1 MDCEPKRDCGCCQN
15 SICEFLKSLDPYS
28 RVESIVIDGNEIVV
42 SYFISFNEIKG
53 IVSFAQEDSEV
64 IFVDCSRIDAIRIG
78 KVCSCKTKVKFIEDE
93 FSLLGNVCPH
103 CLTEGSTLFFDFNN
117 PELSL
122 SLQATTIDPPRCI
135 EFVDELGNVVKQI
148 TIVGEAIVSKDFVP
162 VPELLDFR
170 LILSDTAGNPL
181 KFGLL
186 FINFL
191 DITFIIFFASRGY
204 LNITNCLKI
213 ESGTGNV
220 EIEEMKKEIIN
231 DNSMMYNSI
240 IKLTKLYIN
249 GETESYTSK
258 KEV

>member
-28 RVESIVIDGNEIVV
+28 RVESIVIDGNEIGV
-42 SYFISFNEIKG
+42 SYFISFNEMKG
-53 IVSFAQEDSEV
+53 IVSFAQEDSGV
-64 IFVDCSRIDAIRIG
+64 IFVDCSRIDAIQIG
-78 KVCSCKTKVKFIEDE
+78 KVCNCKVKVKFIEEE
-93 FSLLGNVCPH
+93 FSLLGNVCPQ

-117 PELSL
+117 PDLNL
-122 SLQATTIDPPRCI
+122 SLQAKTIDPPRCV
-135 EFVDELGNVVKQI
+135 EFVDELGNLVKQI
-148 TIVGEAIVSKDFVP
+148 TIVGEAIVSKDFVL

-181 KFGLL
+181 NFGLL
-186 FINFL
+186 FINFP
-191 DITFIIFFASRGY
+191 DITFIILFASRGY